1 MAFFIVLC
9 IFNNL
14 LMMGAPS
21 FPGRALFSSSV
32 MLIAGAVV
40 VLRIPEVRERLF
52 FHDEARIFRRGGAC
66 VLAFIIVATLIV
78 LHDIWREDAIRIAYI
93 AREAAAGKTT
103 VVVPPSAI
111 PERRRILRHIAYD
124 DFDAGMTR
132 DHVCA
137 YYGLHTIK
145 LDPKMRIEDI
155 RQD

>member
-1 MAFFIVLC
+1 MKYKLYISL
-9 IFNNL
+9 
-14 LMMGAPS
+14 
-21 FPGRALFSSSV
+21 
-32 MLIAGAVV
+32 
-40 VLRIPEVRERLF
+40 
-52 FHDEARIFRRGGAC
+52 
-66 VLAFIIVATLIV
+66 FIIIPICIILGVK
-78 LHDIWREDAIRIAYI
+78 LHSYYTPAKERPIYKTVQHHDNTIRIAYI

-103 VVVPPSAI
+103 VVVPPSVI